1 MSYVE
6 KAFYKYIKNIFTS
19 GFRVLFSKRYIFY
32 TIAFFLISVT
42 STIFYLITNQLT
54 GSEPYYT
61 EMVIVADILIFIEL
75 SVAVTYILFGIFFA
89 RYPIKYWI
97 GPALITAAGGTVLL
111 YFLPLVSPYVTSI
124 GYLGWILI
132 SIFLTFSVSRN
143 FWGNKVLG
151 SIMFLGKQAHE
162 GTIIFSLVV
171 FVLSI
176 VNAAMGGYL
185 LYYSIFVDFQ
195 IFLLVSACFV
205 IVAAILTNIII
216 FVLGKRDDVFYT
228 ILAFFYVFSSFTLWK
243 LTIYTATGNA
253 PNDNIGSILT
263 ALFLIFYTVSR
274 YAIKV
279 KRIEKG
285 IEKEIIL
292 VEEEIPKR
300 KRKGKNKDVTETE
313 EEKPW
318 ALLKIPRYMTPL
330 GVLMS
335 VMGLI
340 LSYHVTFLQLIT
352 EKDIFYDVFGEVF
365 DKNGLVY
372 FKDKMALIIIPI
384 LMIFFILNYQSSE
397 RFVNYASPVL
407 YRYEFLPPF
416 DELIERIDRIKRG
429 EDSWKIYANMVL
441 KEGVRFGVK
450 SAATKVFIS
459 PTKKVA
465 GAIGGAFSKTK
476 SGVGKIFKRK
486 KKEEVEDLDLE
497 ETEN

>member
-6 KAFYKYIKNIFTS
+6 KAFYKFIKNIFTS

-42 STIFYLITNQLT
+42 STIFYLIANQLT
-54 GSEPYYT
+54 GTETYYT
-61 EMVIVADILIFIEL
+61 GMVLAADILIFIEL
-75 SVAVTYILFGIFFA
+75 SVAVTYIVFGIFFVK
-89 RYPIKYWI
+89 YPIKYWI

-111 YFLPLVSPYVTSI
+111 YFLPLISPFVTAI
-124 GYLGWILI
+124 GYFGWILV
-132 SIFLTFSVSRN
+132 SIFLTFSVQRN

-151 SIMFLGKQAHE
+151 SIMFLGKQANE
-162 GTIIFSLVV
+162 GTIIFSLVA
-171 FVLSI
+171 FILSI
-176 VNAAMGGYL
+176 LNAAMGGYL
-185 LYYSIFVDFQ
+185 LYYSIFVDRQ

-243 LTIYTATGNA
+243 LTIYTATGNE
-253 PNDNIGSILT
+253 PSDNIGSIIT
-263 ALFLIFYTVSR
+263 AVFLIFYTVSR

-285 IEKEIIL
+285 IETEIIL
-292 VEEEIPKR
+292 IEEELPKR
-300 KRKGKNKDVTETE
+300 KRKKNREITETE

-318 ALLKIPRYMTPL
+318 FLLKIPRFMTPL
-330 GVLMS
+330 GVLMA

-352 EKDIFYDVFGEVF
+352 DNDIFYDVFGEVF

-372 FKDKMALIIIPI
+372 FKDKMAVIIIPVM
-384 LMIFFILNYQSSE
+384 MIFFIINYQYSK
-397 RFVNYASPVL
+397 RFVNYASPEL
-407 YRYEFLPPF
+407 FRYEFLPPF

-441 KEGVRFGVK
+441 KEGVKFGVK

-459 PTKKVA
+459 PSKKVA
-465 GAIGGAFSKTK
+465 GAIGGAYTKTK
-476 SGVGKIFKRK
+476 SGIGKVFRRK
-486 KKEEVEDLDLE
+486 KKEEVLE
-497 ETEN
+497 ENEEEI